1 MASPEDQIAASLSG
15 AQRAL
20 DAFARGP
27 ARQAADAV
35 AEAFEA
41 SGDRIARAMVGAS
54 FDGETAVRR
63 LAKTILEEL
72 ARTAIAAAAA
82 RSDASSGK
90 AGGAVRS
97 AVNVVFNL
105 GAGADAPSIAR
116 NQGQIAAQI
125 ARAVGYGSR
134 NL

>member
-72 ARTAIAAAAA
+72 ARTALAAAAA
-82 RSDASSGK
+82 RSDPVSSK
-90 AGGAVRS
+90 GAAARS

-105 GAGADAPSIAR
+105 AAGADAPSIAR
-116 NQGQIAAQI
+116 SQGQIAAQI